1 MKIHKILIANRA
13 EIALRIIETC
23 QKMSIATVAVY
34 TDSDAD
40 LPYVRAADE
49 SVRIIGNALSE
60 TYLDGEKIIG
70 IALDKG
76 VDAIHP
82 GYGFLSENA
91 EFAASV
97 REHGLIFIGPSPD
110 SIRAMGHKIR
120 AKQLAF
126 RAKVPLIPGSPSAV
140 QSMTHAV
147 NIADKIGYP
156 VLLKAA
162 AGGGGKGMRQ
172 VNSRK
177 EMQELYDTVRSEAL
191 NFFGDEEVFIEKYLV
206 NPKHIEIQ
214 LFGDQHGNYVH
225 LFERDCSIQRRHQK
239 IIEEAPCMILSP
251 QTRERMGE
259 AAIALAREVNYY
271 NSGTVE
277 FLMDKDQNFY
287 FLEMNTRLQVEHPV
301 TEMITGTDLV
311 EWQIRIA
318 EGHPLPLRQEE
329 IKING
334 HAIQLR
340 LYAEDYL
347 DDFSPSPG
355 YIDRIDLPAHPN
367 IRLDLGFGAG
377 NEVTLYYDPMIGKII
392 CHSATRNECINIFL
406 QWLKTTRVTGI
417 HTTIPFG
424 LVAMDMHAFRS
435 GDYPI
440 TFYRDLDRE
449 VLATMEKEL
458 GLSAARFAKWLWNKN
473 KEEKFLLS

>member
-23 QKMSIATVAVY
+23 KKLSIATVAVY
-34 TDSDAD
+34 ADPDAD

-49 SVRIIGNALSE
+49 SVRITGRALSE
-60 TYLDGEKIIG
+60 TYLDGDKIIG
-70 IALDKG
+70 IALDMG
-76 VDAIHP
+76 ADAIHP

-91 EFAASV
+91 DFAASV
-97 REHGLIFIGPSPD
+97 REHGLTFIGPSPD

-120 AKQLAF
+120 AKQLAS
-126 RAKVPLIPGSPSAV
+126 RANVPLIPGLPSAIT
-140 QSMTHAV
+140 SLSHALEV
-147 NIADKIGYP
+147 ADEIGYP

-162 AGGGGKGMRQ
+162 SGGGGKGMRQ
-172 VNSRK
+172 VNSSE
-177 EMQELYDTVRSEAL
+177 EMQELYDTVRSEAQ

-214 LFGDQHGNYVH
+214 LFGDQNGNYVH

-239 IIEEAPCMILSP
+239 IIEEAPCTILSP
-251 QTRERMGE
+251 LTRERMGE

-277 FLMDKDQNFY
+277 FLVNEEQDFY

-355 YIDRIDLPAHPN
+355 YIDRIDLPPHPN
-367 IRLDLGFGAG
+367 IRLDLGFAAG
-377 NEVTLYYDPMIGKII
+377 NEVTLYFDPMIGKII
-392 CHSATRNECINIFL
+392 CHSATRNECIDIFL
-406 QWLKTTRVTGI
+406 QWLKTTRITGI

-424 LVAMDMHAFRS
+424 QVAMDLNAFRS
-435 GDYPI
+435 GNYPI
-440 TFYRDLDRE
+440 TFYRDLDQND
-449 VLATMEKEL
+449 LASKEKDL
-458 GLSAARFAKWLWNKN
+458 GLLAVQFAKWLWNKN
-473 KEEKFLLS
+473 KEENFLLS